1 MKNPDLYY
9 GETLEEEIEKLNEIN
24 AELLEACENLVANLD
39 CYDTCTE
46 EERSEALEN
55 ARNIIYKAKGE

>member
-24 AELLEACENLVANLD
+24 AELLEACEFVVND
-39 CYDTCTE
+39 IP
-46 EERSEALEN
+46 EAGEDAQLTVKGYNMLCN
-55 ARNIIYKAKGE
+55 AINKAKQ